1 MVQITITRS
10 KEATSE
16 GQYEGE
22 STTSSEGHHEGK
34 SAMTNEGQCE
44 GESTTTIVS
53 RRCQSQ
59 PNRSLGNIINAS
71 IPYLSWSPKEYI
83 ISSF

>member
-1 MVQITITRS
+1 MGQITITRS

-59 PNRSLGNIINAS
+59 PNRSL
-71 IPYLSWSPKEYI
+71 
-83 ISSF
+83 